1 MTRKSVVLGIHRLWP
16 RLFLF
21 GVFTVLA
28 VARSLGEQEVRVGP
42 VVPDVS
48 LWWFVVAGAGA
59 FFVSPTS
66 DFELRRDGLFGLT
79 LALMV
84 MSAFLW
90 TWLKEGE
97 SEAPAK
103 AVTVYHAP
111 ETGMVEEREVV
122 TASLTIRDRR
132 QLRTLAGGEWWRWRL
147 RAICGCRNPGS
158 TDSKGTAFRGV
169 R

>member
-1 MTRKSVVLGIHRLWP
+1 MERIAGDRSRERGCIENIHRLSEPAHITGVVVTFTTGREPIESHCLSPETSIDHEVRLWP

-79 LALMV
+79 LGSDGDVGVFVDLAQRRGKR
-84 MSAFLW
+84 SSG
-90 TWLKEGE
+90 EGGDGLPR
-97 SEAPAK
+97 S
-103 AVTVYHAP
+103 
-111 ETGMVEEREVV
+111 
-122 TASLTIRDRR
+122 
-132 QLRTLAGGEWWRWRL
+132 
-147 RAICGCRNPGS
+147 
-158 TDSKGTAFRGV
+158 
-169 R
+169 